1 MRRLRPAR
9 RAFQAL
15 LALVFCCLAHVGE
28 AAQLV
33 LVSANQGAAVNA
45 FRDALAQ
52 RRPQDQV
59 ELRTP
64 AALAEGMVFADDTRL
79 LLLGPEALAWR
90 LRQHRAPPT
99 LALLLNRVDGQR
111 LLPGANGHGGHGVG
125 GLCVLWSDPPASRQ
139 LRLARLILPG
149 IQRIGVLYGK
159 DSEFLLDELR
169 REARSQGLQLFV
181 ASSSGNDDPRPLQF
195 LLGNSDLLLGID
207 DKQLY
212 NSQSIKSLLLGSYA
226 RPRAAR
232 PHRSL
237 RQGRQ
242 PGEQLQ
248 RPGGLAGHP
257 RRIARPGAP
266 ALAPQPLSRA
276 FQGARQSAGSPFPGY
291 RPGQRR
297 RPRPAP
303 RRRRRTMSQRHGWD
317 IRTRMLAISLG
328 PALLLTLLLT
338 AYFTYSRLQDLR
350 QELTHTGQL
359 IADQLAPAAEYG
371 VIAGNTPVLQKLL
384 QATLDT
390 PHVRFIEVRD
400 RNDNILVYVEQL
412 PGALQ
417 NAAPIDIF
425 HSTIQR
431 QRIALASD
439 PLLDGASEGDGQ
451 SGEDYLGRVV
461 VGMSN
466 DAFSQRQQEI
476 LLKAALLAAFALIL
490 TFLVARRLAQR
501 LSAPISTM
509 GQAVEAIQSGDYKTS
524 LPILDDGEIGD
535 LARHINNLASGL
547 DRASREQEQA
557 ISQLISAREE
567 AEQANRAKSDF
578 LAMMSHELRT
588 PMNGVLGMLQLLETT
603 EQTREQAEYTALA
616 TESTEHLLKVIN
628 DILDFSRI
636 ERGALELECIPF
648 NLLELVQGSALVFQ
662 HSAQQRGLALE
673 LQIQAG
679 LENIE
684 VCGDPTRIR
693 QILVNLLGNALKF
706 TEEGAIHLSLE
717 WQALDHDVLW
727 LTCAVHDSGIG
738 ISPERLEHMF
748 DAFQQADSSISR
760 RYGGTGLGLAIA
772 RTLAE
777 RMGGTLQ
784 AESKEGS
791 GSTFTLEIPLPFQQ
805 SPAHRQQAAGDAAPV
820 AAGQEILLV
829 EDNPVNQT
837 VIEAML
843 RSLGY
848 RVTLVADGIQAVRSA
863 ERQRYDAILM
873 DCRLPVLDGYSA
885 TREIRAQEN
894 GRQVPIIA
902 LTANAL
908 QGDRENCL
916 QAGMND
922 YLAKP
927 FKRAELQRILQR
939 WIGSQPE
946 LPVTSNETGRGEP
959 E

>member
-1 MRRLRPAR
+1 
-9 RAFQAL
+9 
-15 LALVFCCLAHVGE
+15 
-28 AAQLV
+28 
-33 LVSANQGAAVNA
+33 
-45 FRDALAQ
+45 
-52 RRPQDQV
+52 
-59 ELRTP
+59 
-64 AALAEGMVFADDTRL
+64 
-79 LLLGPEALAWR
+79 
-90 LRQHRAPPT
+90 
-99 LALLLNRVDGQR
+99 
-111 LLPGANGHGGHGVG
+111 
-125 GLCVLWSDPPASRQ
+125 
-139 LRLARLILPG
+139 
-149 IQRIGVLYGK
+149 
-159 DSEFLLDELR
+159 
-169 REARSQGLQLFV
+169 
-181 ASSSGNDDPRPLQF
+181 
-195 LLGNSDLLLGID
+195 
-207 DKQLY
+207 
-212 NSQSIKSLLLGSYA
+212 
-226 RPRAAR
+226 
-232 PHRSL
+232 
-237 RQGRQ
+237 
-242 PGEQLQ
+242 
-248 RPGGLAGHP
+248 
-257 RRIARPGAP
+257 
-266 ALAPQPLSRA
+266 
-276 FQGARQSAGSPFPGY
+276 
-291 RPGQRR
+291 
-297 RPRPAP
+297 
-303 RRRRRTMSQRHGWD
+303 MSQRHGWD

-588 PMNGVLGMLQLLETT
+588 PMNGVLGMLQLLETI

-894 GRQVPIIA
+894 GRRVPIIA

>member
-1 MRRLRPAR
+1 
-9 RAFQAL
+9 
-15 LALVFCCLAHVGE
+15 
-28 AAQLV
+28 
-33 LVSANQGAAVNA
+33 
-45 FRDALAQ
+45 
-52 RRPQDQV
+52 
-59 ELRTP
+59 
-64 AALAEGMVFADDTRL
+64 
-79 LLLGPEALAWR
+79 
-90 LRQHRAPPT
+90 
-99 LALLLNRVDGQR
+99 
-111 LLPGANGHGGHGVG
+111 
-125 GLCVLWSDPPASRQ
+125 
-139 LRLARLILPG
+139 
-149 IQRIGVLYGK
+149 
-159 DSEFLLDELR
+159 
-169 REARSQGLQLFV
+169 
-181 ASSSGNDDPRPLQF
+181 
-195 LLGNSDLLLGID
+195 
-207 DKQLY
+207 
-212 NSQSIKSLLLGSYA
+212 
-226 RPRAAR
+226 
-232 PHRSL
+232 
-237 RQGRQ
+237 
-242 PGEQLQ
+242 
-248 RPGGLAGHP
+248 
-257 RRIARPGAP
+257 
-266 ALAPQPLSRA
+266 
-276 FQGARQSAGSPFPGY
+276 
-291 RPGQRR
+291 
-297 RPRPAP
+297 
-303 RRRRRTMSQRHGWD
+303 MSQRHGWD

-328 PALLLTLLLT
+328 PALLLALLLT

-894 GRQVPIIA
+894 GRRVPIIA

>member
-1 MRRLRPAR
+1 
-9 RAFQAL
+9 
-15 LALVFCCLAHVGE
+15 
-28 AAQLV
+28 
-33 LVSANQGAAVNA
+33 
-45 FRDALAQ
+45 
-52 RRPQDQV
+52 
-59 ELRTP
+59 
-64 AALAEGMVFADDTRL
+64 
-79 LLLGPEALAWR
+79 
-90 LRQHRAPPT
+90 
-99 LALLLNRVDGQR
+99 
-111 LLPGANGHGGHGVG
+111 
-125 GLCVLWSDPPASRQ
+125 
-139 LRLARLILPG
+139 
-149 IQRIGVLYGK
+149 
-159 DSEFLLDELR
+159 
-169 REARSQGLQLFV
+169 
-181 ASSSGNDDPRPLQF
+181 
-195 LLGNSDLLLGID
+195 
-207 DKQLY
+207 
-212 NSQSIKSLLLGSYA
+212 
-226 RPRAAR
+226 
-232 PHRSL
+232 
-237 RQGRQ
+237 
-242 PGEQLQ
+242 
-248 RPGGLAGHP
+248 
-257 RRIARPGAP
+257 
-266 ALAPQPLSRA
+266 
-276 FQGARQSAGSPFPGY
+276 
-291 RPGQRR
+291 
-297 RPRPAP
+297 
-303 RRRRRTMSQRHGWD
+303 MSQRHGWD

-524 LPILDDGEIGD
+524 LPILDGGEIGD

>member
-1 MRRLRPAR
+1 
-9 RAFQAL
+9 
-15 LALVFCCLAHVGE
+15 
-28 AAQLV
+28 
-33 LVSANQGAAVNA
+33 
-45 FRDALAQ
+45 
-52 RRPQDQV
+52 
-59 ELRTP
+59 
-64 AALAEGMVFADDTRL
+64 
-79 LLLGPEALAWR
+79 
-90 LRQHRAPPT
+90 
-99 LALLLNRVDGQR
+99 
-111 LLPGANGHGGHGVG
+111 
-125 GLCVLWSDPPASRQ
+125 
-139 LRLARLILPG
+139 
-149 IQRIGVLYGK
+149 
-159 DSEFLLDELR
+159 
-169 REARSQGLQLFV
+169 
-181 ASSSGNDDPRPLQF
+181 
-195 LLGNSDLLLGID
+195 
-207 DKQLY
+207 
-212 NSQSIKSLLLGSYA
+212 
-226 RPRAAR
+226 
-232 PHRSL
+232 
-237 RQGRQ
+237 
-242 PGEQLQ
+242 
-248 RPGGLAGHP
+248 
-257 RRIARPGAP
+257 
-266 ALAPQPLSRA
+266 
-276 FQGARQSAGSPFPGY
+276 
-291 RPGQRR
+291 
-297 RPRPAP
+297 
-303 RRRRRTMSQRHGWD
+303 MSQRHGWD

-371 VIAGNTPVLQKLL
+371 VIAGNTPLLQKLL

-400 RNDNILVYVEQL
+400 RNDSILVYVEQL

-894 GRQVPIIA
+894 GRRVPIIA

>member
-1 MRRLRPAR
+1 
-9 RAFQAL
+9 
-15 LALVFCCLAHVGE
+15 
-28 AAQLV
+28 
-33 LVSANQGAAVNA
+33 
-45 FRDALAQ
+45 
-52 RRPQDQV
+52 
-59 ELRTP
+59 
-64 AALAEGMVFADDTRL
+64 
-79 LLLGPEALAWR
+79 
-90 LRQHRAPPT
+90 
-99 LALLLNRVDGQR
+99 
-111 LLPGANGHGGHGVG
+111 
-125 GLCVLWSDPPASRQ
+125 
-139 LRLARLILPG
+139 
-149 IQRIGVLYGK
+149 
-159 DSEFLLDELR
+159 
-169 REARSQGLQLFV
+169 
-181 ASSSGNDDPRPLQF
+181 
-195 LLGNSDLLLGID
+195 
-207 DKQLY
+207 
-212 NSQSIKSLLLGSYA
+212 
-226 RPRAAR
+226 
-232 PHRSL
+232 
-237 RQGRQ
+237 
-242 PGEQLQ
+242 
-248 RPGGLAGHP
+248 
-257 RRIARPGAP
+257 
-266 ALAPQPLSRA
+266 
-276 FQGARQSAGSPFPGY
+276 
-291 RPGQRR
+291 
-297 RPRPAP
+297 
-303 RRRRRTMSQRHGWD
+303 MSQRHGWD

-476 LLKAALLAAFALIL
+476 LLKAALLAAFVLIL

-894 GRQVPIIA
+894 GRRVPIIA

>member
-1 MRRLRPAR
+1 
-9 RAFQAL
+9 
-15 LALVFCCLAHVGE
+15 
-28 AAQLV
+28 
-33 LVSANQGAAVNA
+33 
-45 FRDALAQ
+45 
-52 RRPQDQV
+52 
-59 ELRTP
+59 
-64 AALAEGMVFADDTRL
+64 
-79 LLLGPEALAWR
+79 
-90 LRQHRAPPT
+90 
-99 LALLLNRVDGQR
+99 
-111 LLPGANGHGGHGVG
+111 
-125 GLCVLWSDPPASRQ
+125 
-139 LRLARLILPG
+139 
-149 IQRIGVLYGK
+149 
-159 DSEFLLDELR
+159 
-169 REARSQGLQLFV
+169 
-181 ASSSGNDDPRPLQF
+181 
-195 LLGNSDLLLGID
+195 
-207 DKQLY
+207 
-212 NSQSIKSLLLGSYA
+212 
-226 RPRAAR
+226 
-232 PHRSL
+232 
-237 RQGRQ
+237 
-242 PGEQLQ
+242 
-248 RPGGLAGHP
+248 
-257 RRIARPGAP
+257 
-266 ALAPQPLSRA
+266 
-276 FQGARQSAGSPFPGY
+276 
-291 RPGQRR
+291 
-297 RPRPAP
+297 
-303 RRRRRTMSQRHGWD
+303 MSQRHGWD

-412 PGALQ
+412 SGALQ

-501 LSAPISTM
+501 LSAPINTM

-557 ISQLISAREE
+557 IGQLISAREE

-894 GRQVPIIA
+894 GRRVPIIA

>member
-1 MRRLRPAR
+1 
-9 RAFQAL
+9 
-15 LALVFCCLAHVGE
+15 
-28 AAQLV
+28 
-33 LVSANQGAAVNA
+33 
-45 FRDALAQ
+45 
-52 RRPQDQV
+52 
-59 ELRTP
+59 
-64 AALAEGMVFADDTRL
+64 
-79 LLLGPEALAWR
+79 
-90 LRQHRAPPT
+90 
-99 LALLLNRVDGQR
+99 
-111 LLPGANGHGGHGVG
+111 
-125 GLCVLWSDPPASRQ
+125 
-139 LRLARLILPG
+139 
-149 IQRIGVLYGK
+149 
-159 DSEFLLDELR
+159 
-169 REARSQGLQLFV
+169 
-181 ASSSGNDDPRPLQF
+181 
-195 LLGNSDLLLGID
+195 
-207 DKQLY
+207 
-212 NSQSIKSLLLGSYA
+212 
-226 RPRAAR
+226 
-232 PHRSL
+232 
-237 RQGRQ
+237 
-242 PGEQLQ
+242 
-248 RPGGLAGHP
+248 
-257 RRIARPGAP
+257 
-266 ALAPQPLSRA
+266 
-276 FQGARQSAGSPFPGY
+276 
-291 RPGQRR
+291 
-297 RPRPAP
+297 
-303 RRRRRTMSQRHGWD
+303 MSQRHGWD

-412 PGALQ
+412 SGALQ

-557 ISQLISAREE
+557 IGQLISAREE

-603 EQTREQAEYTALA
+603 EQTREQAEYMALA

-894 GRQVPIIA
+894 GRRVPIIA